1 MGLLSWAKGVAN
13 RLIHKNEVENALRKE
28 TAISNEMA
36 QAVRLWSDM
45 YANNPPWKSK
55 TVQTLNIPAVIATKI
70 AKLTTI
76 EAELAITGSKR
87 AEYLQEQ
94 LSPIWDNIR
103 NITEYAAAKGGILF
117 KPYILD
123 DNVRIDCVQGDRFF
137 PVSYDSAGNLTGV
150 ICVAQMTV
158 GKVTY
163 TRLEEHKYSGGSYV
177 ITNKAFKSYNQGLL
191 GSPCPLGE
199 VEEWAD
205 IRPETTMTGLENPL
219 FVYFKMPFANNID
232 DTSPLGVSIYSRA
245 VETIEQLDRQYS
257 RLLWEFEGGELAIHA
272 SEDLFQHERSLK
284 GGRGRAK
291 LPSGKERLYKMLDGL
306 NDEGKNL
313 FEVFA
318 PQFRDNSILNGLNAF
333 LKEIEQQCGLAFGT
347 LSDPQSV
354 DKTATEV
361 IQSKQESYSTI
372 ADIQKALEHALR
384 RLIDSVNALATA
396 GGLVASGEYEVAFSW
411 DDSIIVDKDSR
422 RQMFW
427 QYVSAGKFPF
437 WRYLV
442 QFEGFTEDEA
452 KEAANETSQSMNLF
466 NEEGQSNQDITNA
479 GEIKSTVDEVAGKSL
494 NGAQTQSLLAVME
507 QLSSG
512 LLTQGQA
519 INIISVSIGISKE
532 EAKKIIEGLE

>member
-13 RLIHKNEVENALRKE
+13 RLIHKNEVENALKKE

-36 QAVRLWSDM
+36 QAMRLWSDM

-55 TVQTLNIPAVIATKI
+55 TVKTLNLPAVIATKI

-76 EAELAITGSKR
+76 EAKLAITGSKR

-94 LSPIWDNIR
+94 LSPIWGNIR

-117 KPYILD
+117 KPYILN

-163 TRLEEHKYSGGSYV
+163 TRLEEHKFSGGSYV
-177 ITNKAFKSYNQGLL
+177 ITNKAYKSYNQGLL
-191 GSPCPLGE
+191 GSPCSLGE

-205 IRPETTMTGLENPL
+205 IRPETTMTGLGNPL

-257 RLLWEFEGGELAIHA
+257 RLLWEYEGGELAIHA
-272 SEDLFQHERSLK
+272 SEDVFRHERRK
-284 GGRGRAK
+284 GGPVAV
-291 LPSGKERLYKMLDGL
+291 LPEGKERLYRSLDW
-306 NDEGKNL
+306 
-313 FEVFA
+313 FEDKGGNFFDVFSPA
-318 PQFRDNSILNGLNAF
+318 FRDSSLLSGINA
-333 LKEIEQQCGLAFGT
+333 LLREIEQQCGLAFGT

-372 ADIQKALEHALR
+372 VDIQKSLEHALR
-384 RLIDSVNALATA
+384 RLVDSVDALAIA
-396 GGLVASGEYEVAFSW
+396 GGLATSGEYETAFSW
-411 DDSIIVDKDSR
+411 DDSIIVDKDSK

-437 WRYLV
+437 WRYLME
-442 QFEGFTEDEA
+442 FEGYTEDVA
-452 KEAANETSQSMNLF
+452 KEIARES
-466 NEEGQSNQDITNA
+466 G
-479 GEIKSTVDEVAGKSL
+479 TVDLFGGE
-494 NGAQTQSLLAVME
+494 
-507 QLSSG
+507 
-512 LLTQGQA
+512 
-519 INIISVSIGISKE
+519 
-532 EAKKIIEGLE
+532 